1 MFSAMAS
8 ILYMDAVIAPNRSM
22 GGVGFKVVLG
32 LLAGM
37 AAVVSIFFFAIGAW
51 PAPLFL
57 GLDVVLVYFALKAS
71 FRALNR
77 RERLRVSAET
87 VEVIEETEGRSRTV
101 WSSPTAFT
109 NVDLEA
115 LGEHEMR
122 VRLRLSNRR
131 HSVGKALSPPEREA
145 LGQALREAILE
156 ARAERF

>member
-1 MFSAMAS
+1 MAAA
-8 ILYMDAVIAPNRSM
+8 LYMDAVIAPNRSM
-22 GGVGFKVVLG
+22 GGVGFKVVVG
-32 LLAGM
+32 LLGGM
-37 AAVVSIFFFAIGAW
+37 AALVSVVFFVFGAW

-57 GLDVVLVYFALKAS
+57 GLDVLLVWLALKAS
-71 FRALNR
+71 FRALDR

-87 VEVIEETEGRSRTV
+87 VEVIEERGGTCRTV

-122 VRLRLSNRR
+122 VRLRLSGRR

-145 LGQALREAILE
+145 LGQALREAIRR
-156 ARAERF
+156 ARAERFVSAH

>member
-1 MFSAMAS
+1 MAAAF
-8 ILYMDAVIAPNRSM
+8 YMDAVIAPNRSM
-22 GGVGFKVVLG
+22 GGMGFRVVIG

-37 AAVVSIFFFAIGAW
+37 AAVVSVFFLVVGAW

-57 GLDVVLVYFALKAS
+57 GLDVVLVYLALKAS
-71 FRALNR
+71 FRALDR

-87 VEVIEETEGRSRTV
+87 VEVIEERDGRSRTV
-101 WSSPTAFT
+101 WTSPTAFT

-122 VRLRLSNRR
+122 VRLRLSGRR

-145 LGQALREAILE
+145 LGQALREAIRR
-156 ARAERF
+156 ARTERHDSLR

>member
-1 MFSAMAS
+1 MAAA
-8 ILYMDAVIAPNRSM
+8 LYMDAVIAPNRSM

-32 LLAGM
+32 ALAAM
-37 AAVVSIFFFAIGAW
+37 SAAISLFFFVIGAW

-57 GLDVVLVYFALKAS
+57 GLDVVLVYVALKAS

-122 VRLRLSNRR
+122 VRLRLSGKRY
-131 HSVGKALSPPEREA
+131 SVGKALSPPEREA
-145 LGQALREAILE
+145 LGQALREAIRR

>member
-1 MFSAMAS
+1 MATA
-8 ILYMDAVIAPNRSM
+8 LYMDAVIAPNRSM
-22 GGVGFKVVLG
+22 GGTGMKVVVG
-32 LLAGM
+32 LLGGM
-37 AAVVSIFFFAIGAW
+37 AALVSLVFFVIGAW

-77 RERLRVSAET
+77 RERLRVSADT
-87 VEVIEETEGRSRTV
+87 VEVIEETEGRSKTV
-101 WSSPTAFT
+101 WTSPTAFT

-122 VRLRLSNRR
+122 VRLRLSGKR
-131 HSVGKALSPPEREA
+131 HSVGRALSPPEREA
-145 LGQALREAILE
+145 LGQALREAIRR

>member
-1 MFSAMAS
+1 MFSAMAA

-22 GGVGFKVVLG
+22 GGMGFKVVLG
-32 LLAGM
+32 LLGGM

-57 GLDVVLVYFALKAS
+57 GLDVVLVYVALKAS

-87 VEVIEETEGRSRTV
+87 VEVIEESEGKSRTV

-115 LGEHEMR
+115 LGEHEMS
-122 VRLRLSNRR
+122 VRLRLSNKR

-145 LGQALREAILE
+145 LGQALREAIME